1 MNKYTF
7 SRPSTNLFSDLSNLL
22 VYKQESLDELIG
34 YSFSKQSLIKQS
46 LIKKSSFSKEKRDLL
61 TSVLKDQY
69 LKVEENEL
77 VNNNIEKLNLS
88 NTFTITTGHQLS
100 LFTGPLF
107 FIYKILNVIKL
118 AKELSESNPEEN
130 YIPVFWL
137 ASEDHDFEEVQVVK
151 LFNKN

>member
-118 AKELSESNPEEN
+118 AKELS
-130 YIPVFWL
+130 
-137 ASEDHDFEEVQVVK
+137 
-151 LFNKN
+151 